1 MQGRVAQSDYP
12 GHQERQAPALPWY
25 KDFDIVWF
33 FPLASV
39 NAATPVPHCVIY
51 SVPVD
56 VSELIGALPLALWL
70 NWGFRPALLE
80 LRLCSADLGGS
91 DPRRPRGKPTI
102 AGRLHA
108 PSLPPH
114 PPTYMC
120 SRYLCG
126 WPPIHTHH
134 VTGSPPPPPP
144 PPARSLHA
152 INQVPGVLGDND
164 PLDVVEIGSATIAMG
179 EVVAVKPLGIFSML
193 DDGELDWKMVRIDE
207 PRARGLIHRVMAMWS
222 WFVRVLSL
230 TRWRSW
236 FVCWLIPIRT
246 CPPPPQVV
254 IRTDDPAAAEL
265 NDIRDV
271 DDSVISGIREWFR
284 WYKTP
289 DGKPVNR
296 FGHGERAL
304 GRAEALEV
312 VAETHAAWKM
322 LYAGES
328 DAPTNKDIWTK
339 SA

>member
-1 MQGRVAQSDYP
+1 MLRWSASMLQLSGAAALRRCVRGVATTANGAVKTSTVGTLGEASFKMEYSDAAGP
-12 GHQERQAPALPWY
+12 ISPWHDIPAYVDEARGIVNFVNEIPRY
-25 KDFDIVWF
+25 TTEKMEVCKEESHNPIIQDIK
-33 FPLASV
+33 
-39 NAATPVPHCVIY
+39 N
-51 SVPVD
+51 
-56 VSELIGALPLALWL
+56 
-70 NWGFRPALLE
+70 
-80 LRLCSADLGGS
+80 
-91 DPRRPRGKPTI
+91 GKPRHYHGPLYWNYGCVPQTWEDPT
-102 AGRLHA
+102 HA
-108 PSLPPH
+108 DP
-114 PPTYMC
+114 
-120 SRYLCG
+120 G
-126 WPPIHTHH
+126 
-134 VTGSPPPPPP
+134 
-144 PPARSLHA
+144 
-152 INQVPGVLGDND
+152 VPGVLGDND

-193 DDGELDWKMVRIDE
+193 DDGELDWKM
-207 PRARGLIHRVMAMWS
+207 
-222 WFVRVLSL
+222 
-230 TRWRSW
+230 
-236 FVCWLIPIRT
+236 
-246 CPPPPQVV
+246 VV